1 MNESNS
7 FRPGSTW
14 EFRGMPSVH
23 LLGKTKIIVE
33 EREAE
38 RVCRKRCTSRHRHEE
53 RMHSIS
59 KKGKGH
65 LKHLENRRNNVSV
78 AFKER
83 AGDLATNEIAFRP
96 INLIYASVYRDA
108 LPGFDF
114 RNTGTISL
122 SPISEAKNTRKWLF
136 FFQTPRFFIRPRISP
151 LSDAFGICNKYQ
163 LGKIVSALISASF
176 VRN

>member
-53 RMHSIS
+53 RTRSIS
-59 KKGKGH
+59 KEGKGH
-65 LKHLENRRNNVSV
+65 LKHLENRPNIS
-78 AFKER
+78 AFKEG
-83 AGDLATNEIAFRP
+83 AGDLAPTNHVRP
-96 INLIYASVYRDA
+96 ISLIYAMTRYRV
-108 LPGFDF
+108 LISGIPLRF
-114 RNTGTISL
+114 RRVQFPTLKIRGNGV
-122 SPISEAKNTRKWLF
+122 F
-136 FFQTPRFFIRPRISP
+136 FFFKHRVFS
-151 LSDAFGICNKYQ
+151 S
-163 LGKIVSALISASF
+163 
-176 VRN
+176 VRE